1 MKISKKRLM
10 KLINEVF
17 MGIVTRNELDV
28 ISKSNDWSDP
38 NTAGQSG
45 VDVNDKLMSDNQYV
59 EDEEGMKTYSEK
71 HLNMHRRQR
80 RSLGNYHRSKNTE
93 KKFNKYYDSVFIEG
107 DGYLAPVYGGSSQ
120 ALDKIFGDM
129 KEKPIFNVELND
141 RVMFISLNSSL
152 ADNVLRNV
160 GFSDERIDMDIN
172 RQIDTVIIP
181 ISSNMTKG
189 FFATPWLIFHSI
201 LDSPQTLSLPV
212 FTDLGPSVYFDD
224 YDDITNPFLEFDEGV
239 LEEALDALPI
249 GITSSSGVEKTSV
262 GGFDSFSEMVLQSL
276 FNVGPSSK
284 SIKKDPLLGSLGKG
298 ASFNPQVYNALSPE
312 AQQVIDKTIVIA
324 NQCAN
329 VLREHLK
336 GKIVVV
342 EV

>member
-1 MKISKKRLM
+1 MKISKKRLI

-28 ISKSNDWSDP
+28 ISKSDDWNDP
-38 NTAGQSG
+38 NTSGQSG
-45 VDVNDKLMSDNQYV
+45 VDVNNELMNDKQYV
-59 EDEEGMKTYSEK
+59 EDEEGFKTYSKK
-71 HLNMHRRQR
+71 HLDMHRRQR

-93 KKFNKYYDSVFIEG
+93 KRFNKYYDAVFVEG

-129 KEKPIFNVELND
+129 EEKPAFSVELND
-141 RVMFISLNSSL
+141 RVMFISLDSSL

-189 FFATPWLIFHSI
+189 FFATPWLIFHSM

-212 FTDLGPSVYFDD
+212 FIDLGPSVYFDD
-224 YDDITNPFLEFDEGV
+224 DGDITISFQEFEEDV
-239 LEEALDALPI
+239 LEEALDALPL
-249 GITSSSGVEKTSV
+249 GITSSSGVEKTNV

-284 SIKKDPLLGSLGKG
+284 SIKKEPLLGSLGRG
-298 ASFNPQVYNALSPE
+298 ASFNPQVYNTLSPE
-312 AQQVIDKTIVIA
+312 AQRVIDKTIDIA

-329 VLREHLK
+329 VLRENLK